1 MERLSTSKFTIFYYG
16 MKTLILKENLN
27 MELDKEWE
35 KIRLSEKLFLLTHF
49 RGTDFVGARGN
60 FLGLN

>member
-27 MELDKEWE
+27 MELDKEGE
-35 KIRLSEKLFLLTHF
+35 KIRLSEKLFLRTHF
-49 RGTDFVGARGN
+49 RGTDFGSARGN
-60 FLGLN
+60 VLGLN